1 RGSSP
6 RSSRTTSRPTDR
18 WWSRRGCAR
27 TSAAARSSRSL
38 PDMPVP
44 TALRRLLG
52 ALRHRRFTRSSAEAE
67 TLDPMSTSTSTTDP
81 EATRA
86 RLNEHLHALAGN
98 QLLIGLDVDGTLVD
112 HDGAMSPPMREALQR
127 AAREHHVVIAT
138 GRSLGATVPIV
149 EAAGVTR
156 GFAVC
161 SNGAVTLEMNPKA
174 EGGYRIIDTQ
184 SFQPGRALR
193 TLREVA
199 PDAHYAVEMADGTF
213 RSTAGFQDAS
223 FGVEAIESDLD
234 ELMGLE
240 AVRVVVHVPDL
251 SPQEFSQV
259 IAEAG
264 VHGVE
269 YSIGWTAWL
278 DMAAPGI
285 SKASALETLRER
297 LAIDAAHTVAVGDG
311 FNDVEMLTWAGVGV
325 AMGQAPQ
332 GVKDVAD
339 VVTDSIY
346 EDGTVLVLEQLRG

>member
-1 RGSSP
+1 M
-6 RSSRTTSRPTDR
+6 T
-18 WWSRRGCAR
+18 
-27 TSAAARSSRSL
+27 
-38 PDMPVP
+38 
-44 TALRRLLG
+44 
-52 ALRHRRFTRSSAEAE
+52 
-67 TLDPMSTSTSTTDP
+67 TSTTTADR
-81 EATRA
+81 EATRS
-86 RLNEHLHALAGN
+86 RLREHLAGLAG
-98 QLLIGLDVDGTLVD
+98 QKLLIGLDVDGTLVD
-112 HDGAMSPPMREALQR
+112 HDGAMSPDMHRVLQQ
-127 AAREHHVVIAT
+127 AAEEHTVVIAT
-138 GRSLGATVPIV
+138 GRSLGATLPIV
-149 EAAGVTR
+149 ETAGITH

-161 SNGAVTLEMNPKA
+161 SNGAVTVEMDPAA
-174 EGGYRIIDTQ
+174 EGGHRIIDTR

-199 PDAHYAVEMADGTF
+199 PDAHYAVEMSDGTF

-259 IAEAG
+259 IAEAA